1 MFLRKGLELGT
12 STEIY
17 YNSKLYKYIHI
28 YTQTHIYI
36 HIVYIYIYMYTYI
49 FSDKLQ
55 RKVTEAVDEDKMLK
69 LRKRCVRLQVDK
81 KYKDTSAAPQVC

>member
-1 MFLRKGLELGT
+1 M
-12 STEIY
+12 Y
-17 YNSKLYKYIHI
+17 I
-28 YTQTHIYI
+28 YTHKHIYI
-36 HIVYIYIYMYTYI
+36 HIVYTHCVYIYIYMYTYI

>member
-1 MFLRKGLELGT
+1 
-12 STEIY
+12 
-17 YNSKLYKYIHI
+17 
-28 YTQTHIYI
+28 
-36 HIVYIYIYMYTYI
+36 MYTYI

-69 LRKRCVRLQVDK
+69 LRKRYVRLQVDK

>member
-17 YNSKLYKYIHI
+17 YNSKLYKYMHI